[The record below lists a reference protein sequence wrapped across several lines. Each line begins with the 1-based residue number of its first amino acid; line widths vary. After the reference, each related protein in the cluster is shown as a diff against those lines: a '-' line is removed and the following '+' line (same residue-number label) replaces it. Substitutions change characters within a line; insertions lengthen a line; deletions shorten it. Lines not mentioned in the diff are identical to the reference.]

1 MATRTPRNTL
11 SRELVVTTALGLM
24 ESAGVDSFSIRGVAK
39 ELGVGP
45 MALYTY
51 FRSKDDLFDA
61 VRDQLLGTLPAAP
74 EHGGWQDRVRTVCRN
89 LRTLMLAHPC
99 LARLLAGR
107 PLSGYETAATAEG
120 LLRVLRD
127 AGFDP
132 QTAARTH
139 TALFTFVLGATTWEL
154 QMAAEQRDP
163 DRARRLRTTMAGL
176 SADDF
181 PTVVELA
188 RELAATTGGDTQ
200 FDYGLDLVID
210 GLELRVTAA
219 SSSPR

>member
-1 MATRTPRNTL
+1 MMATRTPRNTL
-11 SRELVVTTALGLM
+11 SRELVVTIALEVM
-24 ESAGVDSFSIRGVAK
+24 EAGGVESFSIRGVAK

-61 VRDQLLGTLPAAP
+61 VRNRLLGSLPAAP
-74 EHGGWQDRVRTVCRN
+74 AGGPWQDRVRTVCRN

-99 LARLLAGR
+99 LAHLLAAR
-107 PLSGYETAATAEG
+107 PLSGHETAATAEG

-132 QTAARTH
+132 QVAARTH

-154 QMAAEQRDP
+154 QMAAERGDP
-163 DRARRLRTTMAGL
+163 ERARRLRATMAGL

-181 PTVVELA
+181 PTVVELS
-188 RELAATTGGDTQ
+188 RELAATTGGDAQ
-200 FDYGLDLVID
+200 FDYGLDLVIA
-210 GLELRVTAA
+210 GLEQRVTAA
-219 SSSPR
+219 SS

>member
-1 MATRTPRNTL
+1 MMATRTPRNTL
-11 SRELVVTTALGLM
+11 SRELVVTIALEVM
-24 ESAGVDSFSIRGVAK
+24 EAGGVESFSIRGVAK

-61 VRDQLLGTLPAAP
+61 VRNRLLGS
-74 EHGGWQDRVRTVCRN
+74 

-99 LARLLAGR
+99 LAHLLAAR
-107 PLSGYETAATAEG
+107 PLSGHETAATAEG

-132 QTAARTH
+132 QVAARTH

-154 QMAAEQRDP
+154 QMAAERGDP
-163 DRARRLRTTMAGL
+163 ERARRLRATMAGL

-181 PTVVELA
+181 PTVVELS
-188 RELAATTGGDTQ
+188 RELAATTGGDAQ
-200 FDYGLDLVID
+200 FDYGLDLVIA
-210 GLELRVTAA
+210 GLEQRVTAA
-219 SSSPR
+219 SS